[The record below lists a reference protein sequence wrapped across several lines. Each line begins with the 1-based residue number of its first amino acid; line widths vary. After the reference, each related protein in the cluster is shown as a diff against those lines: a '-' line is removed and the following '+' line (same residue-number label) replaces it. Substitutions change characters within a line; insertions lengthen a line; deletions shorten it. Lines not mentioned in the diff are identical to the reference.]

1 MLYRVLI
8 AENELGLTDQY
19 EGYGCLIADG
29 VTEEEL
35 QDFLKL
41 SRRFGFALQIVPAGT
56 DLCEGDGQNGNG

>member
-8 AENELGLTDQY
+8 AENAAGFTDQY

-29 VTEEEL
+29 VTDEEL

-41 SRRFGFALQIVPAGT
+41 SRRFGFALQIIPVSS
-56 DLCEGDGQNGNG
+56 EGDE

>member
-19 EGYGCLIADG
+19 DGYGCLIADG

-41 SRRFGFALQIVPAGT
+41 SRRFGFALQIIPVSS
-56 DLCEGDGQNGNG
+56 EGDE